1 MRFNKG
7 LNMSKDFNN
16 EDFSFNDFTKAADR
30 GEIVMGIENIYK
42 TLEYLKENKNA
53 FNYYY
58 LMRIL
63 WTIVMYDPRYIRDI
77 PKYYID
83 ENLIKQA
90 YRSNKD
96 TYQYM
101 SLFSRNVYLRE
112 GVAWDCIKEM
122 ITFWRVVF
130 AVATS
135 NEKVGIDFRK

>member
-1 MRFNKG
+1 
-7 LNMSKDFNN
+7 MSIDFNS

-30 GEIVMGIENIYK
+30 GEVVMGIENIYK
-42 TLEYLKENKNA
+42 TLRYLEGNKNA

-63 WTIVMYDPRYIRDI
+63 WTIVMYDPRYIKDI

-90 YRSNKD
+90 YHSNKD

-101 SLFSRNVYLRE
+101 SVFSRNVYLRE
-112 GVAWDCIKEM
+112 GIVWGCIREV
-122 ITFWRVVF
+122 ITFWMVIF

-135 NEKVGIDFRK
+135 NEKLGDNKWRL

>member
-1 MRFNKG
+1 MRVDRG
-7 LNMSKDFNN
+7 LNMSIDFNN
-16 EDFSFNDFTKAADR
+16 EDFSFNNFTKAVDR
-30 GEIVMGIENIYK
+30 GEVVMGVENIYK
-42 TLEYLKENKNA
+42 TLKYLKENKNA

-63 WTIVMYDPRYIRDI
+63 WSIVMYDPRYIRDI
-77 PKYYID
+77 PRYYID

-112 GVAWDCIKEM
+112 GVVWDCIRGM

-135 NEKVGIDFRK
+135 NEKLGDKL